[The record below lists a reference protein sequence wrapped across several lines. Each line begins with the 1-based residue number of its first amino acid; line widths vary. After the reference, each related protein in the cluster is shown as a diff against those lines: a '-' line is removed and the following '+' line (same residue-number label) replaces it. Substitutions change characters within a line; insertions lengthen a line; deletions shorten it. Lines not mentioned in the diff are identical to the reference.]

1 MRIHY
6 KRLAFPL
13 LGLGLM
19 LWVLGCQAGDADP
32 PPPSAK
38 PETETEAETE
48 HLEAVRLEAVDLEDF
63 AIVVDTAGPG
73 TLAFTKTFPGEV
85 RVNEDRFAHVVPRL
99 SGIVQEVYVSLG
111 DRVEAGQLMAVLES
125 RELAELKANY
135 LDALARLELAQAT
148 YEREARLYREKVSSE
163 QEYLEARQALA
174 EAQIALR
181 SAAQKLLALGFSRRY
196 IAALPNQP
204 DSLLRVYQL
213 RAPIRGTVVAKHIVQ
228 GEAVEA
234 FTTVF
239 TVADLST
246 VWVDLSIYQQD
257 LVRIREGQRVTIVG
271 LDHQEEGIIS
281 YVQPLVEE
289 DRRTGLARVVLPNP
303 HDRWKPG
310 LFVTGQIVIE
320 RRAYEVVVPSSA
332 VQTMDDHPIV
342 FVPTPEGFVP
352 RRIQIAAETDSLV
365 AIADGLAPG
374 EPVVVQGAFTLKAEL
389 EKEEIGEG
397 HGH

>member
-1 MRIHY
+1 MWMSYRTHA
-6 KRLAFPL
+6 LSL
-13 LGLGLM
+13 LSVGLL
-19 LWVLGCQAGDADP
+19 LTAIGCQSGDADP
-32 PPPSAK
+32 PPA
-38 PETETEAETE
+38 TEVEADHVEV
-48 HLEAVRLEAVDLEDF
+48 VRLEQVDLEDF
-63 AIVVDTAGPG
+63 AIVIDTAGPG
-73 TLAFTKTFPGEV
+73 TLTFTKTFPGEV

-99 SGIVQEVYVSLG
+99 PGIVRTVYVTLG
-111 DRVEAGQLMAVLES
+111 DHVEAGQLMAVLES

-135 LDALARLELAQAT
+135 LDALARLELARAT

-174 EAQIALR
+174 EAEIALR
-181 SAAQKLLALGFSRRY
+181 SAMQKLMALGFSQRY
-196 IAALPNQP
+196 IESLPDQP

-257 LVRIREGQRVTIVG
+257 LARIHEGQRVTIVG

-303 HDRWKPG
+303 HGRWKPG
-310 LFVTGQIVIE
+310 LFVTGQIMIGQQTY
-320 RRAYEVVVPSSA
+320 AVVVPRA
-332 VQTMDDHPIV
+332 AIQTMDDHPVV
-342 FVPTPEGFVP
+342 FVPTPEGFMP
-352 RRIQIAAETDSLV
+352 RRVQLAAETDSLV
-365 AIADGLAPG
+365 ALADGLAPG
-374 EPVVVQGAFTLKAEL
+374 EPFVVQGAFTLKAEL

-397 HGH
+397 HAH

>member
-1 MRIHY
+1 MWINKAY
-6 KRLAFPL
+6 MLAFLSAGL
-13 LGLGLM
+13 LLIAT
-19 LWVLGCQAGDADP
+19 GCQSGDADP
-32 PPPSAK
+32 PPES
-38 PETETEAETE
+38 TTEANHSESE
-48 HLEAVRLEAVDLEDF
+48 ADHLEAVSLEQVDLEDF
-63 AIVVDTAGPG
+63 AIELDTAGPG

-85 RVNEDRFAHVVPRL
+85 RVNEDQFAHVVPRL
-99 SGIVQEVYVSLG
+99 SGIVREVYVTLG
-111 DRVEAGQLMAVLES
+111 DHVEAGQLMAVLES

-163 QEYLEARQALA
+163 QEFLEARQALA

-196 IAALPNQP
+196 IEALPDQP
-204 DSLLRVYQL
+204 DSLLRIYEL

-257 LVRIREGQRVTIVG
+257 LARIREGQRVTILG
-271 LDHQEEGIIS
+271 LNHQEEGIIS

-303 HDRWKPG
+303 HGLWKPG
-310 LFVTGQIVIE
+310 LFVTGQIMIG
-320 RRAYEVVVPSSA
+320 RQRYEVVVPRGA
-332 VQTMDDHPIV
+332 IQTMDDHPIV

-352 RRIQIAAETDSLV
+352 RRVQIAAETDSLI
-365 AIADGLAPG
+365 ALADGLAPG
-374 EPVVVQGAFTLKAEL
+374 EPYVVQGAFTLKAEL

>member
-1 MRIHY
+1 MWRFYRVHA
-6 KRLAFPL
+6 LTFLSVGL
-13 LGLGLM
+13 LLIAT
-19 LWVLGCQAGDADP
+19 GCRSGDADP
-32 PPPSAK
+32 PP
-38 PETETEAETE
+38 EAEVE
-48 HLEAVRLEAVDLEDF
+48 ADHVEAVRLERVDLEDF
-63 AIVVDTAGPG
+63 AITVDTAGPG
-73 TLAFTKTFPGEV
+73 TLTFTKSFPGEV
-85 RVNEDRFAHVVPRL
+85 QVNQDRFAHVVPRL
-99 SGIVQEVYVSLG
+99 PGIVREVYVTLG
-111 DRVEAGQLMAVLES
+111 DHVEAGQLMAVLES

-135 LDALARLELAQAT
+135 LDALARLELARAT

-181 SAAQKLLALGFSRRY
+181 SAAQKLLALGFSRQY
-196 IAALPNQP
+196 INALPEQP
-204 DSLLRVYQL
+204 DSLLRIYQL

-228 GEAVEA
+228 GEAFEA

-257 LVRIREGQRVTIVG
+257 LARIREGQRATIVG

-303 HDRWKPG
+303 HGRWKPG
-310 LFVTGQIVIE
+310 LFVTGQIVID
-320 RRAYEVVVPSSA
+320 RKAYEVVVPRGA
-332 VQTMDDHPIV
+332 IQTMDDQPIV
-342 FVPTPEGFVP
+342 FVPTPDGFVP
-352 RRIQIAAETDSLV
+352 RRVQIAAETDSLV

-374 EPVVVQGAFTLKAEL
+374 EPFVVQGAFTLKAEL